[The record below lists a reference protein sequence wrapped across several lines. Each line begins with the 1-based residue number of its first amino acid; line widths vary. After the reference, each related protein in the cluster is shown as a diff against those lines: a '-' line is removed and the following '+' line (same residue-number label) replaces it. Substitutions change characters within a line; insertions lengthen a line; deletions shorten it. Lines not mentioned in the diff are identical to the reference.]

1 MLLMSSSWARYE
13 EAHEPEGKPV
23 TQLNIHGSSWQQ
35 PKLASSGTMN
45 YLWRWSCHCWGVL

>member
-13 EAHEPEGKPV
+13 EAHEPEGKTV

-45 YLWRWSCHCWGVL
+45 YLWCWSCHCWGVL